1 MDGWLDLPGSPLRT
15 GTAGIFRIPE
25 KGPWLAEGSSS
36 HYQILRVSVTATDK
50 EIKVAYRKAARKA
63 HPDHGGDPEAFRQI
77 TLAYETLIDPKRR
90 AEYDRR
96 YASGASGRVG
106 PHPAQKPDYGGASA
120 SGRDTRTTT
129 GVHRPNAPRNTAG
142 DAPVYVPSFDDPNEV
157 PLLSKGEAAL
167 QIHGI
172 PRKRG
177 IFGAEARIQR
187 EMRTVQLIS
196 RQILNAIPAA
206 RLINGLRSPSDNSHI
221 DHALLSGYRLAL
233 IGSMLLPKGA
243 YAWDGVALKHG
254 GRSVP
259 PPQLELVVRHMQE
272 IFPELNVTGW
282 VVVHSPDGN
291 PHEPVIDHY
300 RRTDGD
306 FGSVQI
312 VNASGLARGLK
323 QFLSSGPVPN
333 TVVVPV
339 LARLL
344 RGMH

>member
-1 MDGWLDLPGSPLRT
+1 M
-15 GTAGIFRIPE
+15 AQ
-25 KGPWLAEGSSS
+25 GSSS
-36 HYQILRVSVTATDK
+36 HYQILRVPVTATDK
-50 EIKVAYRKAARKA
+50 EIKVAYRKAARNA
-63 HPDHGGDPEAFRQI
+63 HPDHGGDPEVFRQV

-90 AEYDRR
+90 ADYDRR
-96 YASGASGRVG
+96 YASRAPGGADPFATQR
-106 PHPAQKPDYGGASA
+106 PDYSSSGTPGGE
-120 SGRDTRTTT
+120 TRTTA

-142 DAPVYVPSFDDPNEV
+142 DAPVYVPPFDDPREV

-196 RQILNAIPAA
+196 RQILPAIPSA
-206 RLINGLRSPSDNSHI
+206 RLVNGLRSPSDDSHI
-221 DHALLSGYRLAL
+221 DHALLAGYRLAL

-259 PPQLELVVRHMQE
+259 PPQLEPIVRHMQE